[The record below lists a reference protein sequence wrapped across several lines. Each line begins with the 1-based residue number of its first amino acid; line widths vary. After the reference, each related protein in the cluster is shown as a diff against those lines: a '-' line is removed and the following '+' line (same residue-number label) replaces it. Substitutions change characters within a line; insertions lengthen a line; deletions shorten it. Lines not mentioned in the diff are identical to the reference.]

1 MTPAAS
7 PKPRSPAV
15 RGLWTLLTSTVTIVI
30 VLVGNLL
37 IQPRLSERHLRID
50 DRYIL
55 TPEEVA
61 LLPPETLAV
70 VLDRTPGQDQRGFR
84 YRLLQLVLER
94 SGRSFAL
101 GLSQQIQSQDEAIA
115 ALEQGNTS
123 SRNPFAISV
132 GAYGAG
138 LELNRRLRVI
148 PIPVTGGILGLRAG
162 WSHRS
167 QHERLAAVHA
177 HARDARNS
185 RRPRRRDRHRSLLRS
200 YVVSPRLI
208 LLRRVPVP
216 G

>member
-101 GLSQQIQSQDEAIA
+101 GAIRA
-115 ALEQGNTS
+115 AENRAFHTISNSERNYGEMGSITRAR
-123 SRNPFAISV
+123 SRN
-132 GAYGAG
+132 
-138 LELNRRLRVI
+138 
-148 PIPVTGGILGLRAG
+148 
-162 WSHRS
+162 RS
-167 QHERLAAVHA
+167 E
-177 HARDARNS
+177 S
-185 RRPRRRDRHRSLLRS
+185 R
-200 YVVSPRLI
+200 
-208 LLRRVPVP
+208 
-216 G
+216 

>member
-132 GAYGAG
+132 GAQPSPAGDSDSRHRWNSWPQSRMEPPQPARAACCGRFHRRSAQPCAASGAG
-138 LELNRRLRVI
+138 LE
-148 PIPVTGGILGLRAG
+148 
-162 WSHRS
+162 
-167 QHERLAAVHA
+167 
-177 HARDARNS
+177 
-185 RRPRRRDRHRSLLRS
+185 
-200 YVVSPRLI
+200 
-208 LLRRVPVP
+208 
-216 G
+216 